1 MQDKSSNFINAVILL
16 GEDNYADRM
25 ISVVRPIL
33 EANRKSGYFNSYDD
47 TKIFY
52 EYYINPQEKAAV
64 VISHGFCEFTAKYEE
79 VAYHF
84 FRAGYSVFLFDYRG
98 HGYSKRMVEDK
109 SKVHVDSYDEYVLD
123 LQNYITKIVTK
134 NCLYKKLVLY
144 AHSMG
149 GAIGALF
156 LEQFPEIFNCAILSS
171 PMLEMDFGKNS
182 EFLVWLV
189 MLYAKISGT
198 HGEYVR
204 GHKGF
209 DGVPIFE
216 KSSCLSK
223 VRYDYIFA
231 KRLQDTNYQ
240 TYGGTNAWT
249 LASIK
254 AVKKLHKYANRV
266 KTPILLFQAENDT
279 VVKSGGQ
286 NRFYKKSKN
295 TKLVAIPES
304 KHEIYNADRETI
316 EVYYNKIFDFLDKYA
331 YKK

>member
-1 MQDKSSNFINAVILL
+1 MQDKSNKFIDTMILL
-16 GEDNYADRM
+16 GEDDYTERM
-25 ISVVRPIL
+25 TKIVRPIL
-33 EANRKSGYFNSYDD
+33 DANRKSGYFTSYDD

-52 EYYINPQEKAAV
+52 EYYIHPQEKAAV

-84 FRAGYSVFLFDYRG
+84 FQEGYSVFLFDYRG
-98 HGYSKRMVEDK
+98 HGYSKRLLEDK
-109 SKVHVDSYDEYVLD
+109 SKVHVDSYNEYVLD
-123 LQNYITKIVTK
+123 LQNYITKIVKK
-134 NCLYKKLVLY
+134 NCLQNKLVLY

-156 LEQFPEIFNCAILSS
+156 LEQFPEVFNCAILSS
-171 PMLEMDFGKNS
+171 PMLEMNFGKNP

-189 MLYAKISGT
+189 LLYAKISGT
-198 HGEYVR
+198 HEEYVR

-209 DGVPIFE
+209 DGIPIFE

-223 VRYDYIFA
+223 ARYEYIFA

-249 LASIK
+249 LASLK
-254 AVKKLHKYANRV
+254 AVKKLHKYANTV

-279 VVKSGGQ
+279 VVKPGGQ
-286 NRFYKKSKN
+286 NQFYKKSKN
-295 TKLVAIPES
+295 TSLVVIPES
-304 KHEIYNADRETI
+304 KHEIYNANTETLV
-316 EVYYNKIFDFLDKYA
+316 VYYKKIFEFLDNYA
-331 YKK
+331 